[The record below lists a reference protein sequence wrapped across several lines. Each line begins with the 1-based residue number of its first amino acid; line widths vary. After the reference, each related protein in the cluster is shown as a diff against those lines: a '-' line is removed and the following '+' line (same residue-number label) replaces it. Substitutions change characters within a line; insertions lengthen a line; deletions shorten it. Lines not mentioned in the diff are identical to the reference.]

1 MQNNEQPMAQCC
13 NNNTAPAETTEK
25 QKTLPQSKKSK
36 NINYNKHRPSAW
48 WQVLVAAMLVTG
60 VWFGARSFYMH
71 KMSHRADQK
80 ITDTY
85 IAMRDSIEGTD
96 SIEVVMQQAMLSM
109 RNNMT
114 DEAIGLLEPL
124 YQQSGMN
131 KEVGI
136 ALSMAYIK
144 AKEREKAI
152 DTLNEMNQHYDGD
165 PEIEELLKII
175 MN

>member
-25 QKTLPQSKKSK
+25 QKALPQGKNSK

-48 WQVLVAAMLVTG
+48 WQVLVAAALVTG

-96 SIEVVMQQAMLSM
+96 SIEVVMQQAMLAL

-114 DEAIGLLEPL
+114 DEAIEQLEAL
-124 YQQSGMN
+124 FQQTGQN

-136 ALSMAYIK
+136 ALAMAYVK
-144 AKEREKAI
+144 ASQRDKAVN
-152 DTLNEMNQHYDGD
+152 TLTAMSKRLNGD
-165 PEIEELLKII
+165 PEIEQLLEVLV
-175 MN
+175 N

>member
-1 MQNNEQPMAQCC
+1 M
-13 NNNTAPAETTEK
+13 
-25 QKTLPQSKKSK
+25 
-36 NINYNKHRPSAW
+36 
-48 WQVLVAAMLVTG
+48 LVAAALVTG

-96 SIEVVMQQAMLSM
+96 SIEVVMQQAMLAM

-114 DEAIGLLEPL
+114 DDAIGLLEPL